1 MANVTFVFI
10 LQISNL
16 SDTRTWTACG
26 AIIFM
31 LSFQTRTM
39 MTVTNGVLTTP
50 IVEVTLLS
58 TLLDIQIDAISRIS
72 HARIISSK
80 TISELHTYHKV
91 IRITQNKVLNQYQQN
106 RKNT

>member
-1 MANVTFVFI
+1 
-10 LQISNL
+10 
-16 SDTRTWTACG
+16 
-26 AIIFM
+26 M
-31 LSFQTRTM
+31 LSLQTRTM

-58 TLLDIQIDAISRIS
+58 TLLDIQIDVISRIS

-91 IRITQNKVLNQYQQN
+91 TKHTHKRF
-106 RKNT
+106 